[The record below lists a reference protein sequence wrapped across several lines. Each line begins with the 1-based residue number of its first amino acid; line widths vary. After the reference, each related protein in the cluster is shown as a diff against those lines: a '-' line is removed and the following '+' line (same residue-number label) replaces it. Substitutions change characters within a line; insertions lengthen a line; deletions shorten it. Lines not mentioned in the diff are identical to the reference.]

1 MSKRRSEMQ
10 MGKDGETRESDGA
23 EAGDDT
29 PRRATAAQ
37 LARRQIKVARGKTP
51 TRVNHGAVQQA
62 FSNGTLFGASTEQQ
76 QIQQPEQQQP
86 FAGFG
91 QRQQTQPQQN
101 GGAPFQTGG
110 GLFQNSF
117 PATTPSQ
124 LSGGGGTFQSF
135 PPANGATTPSS
146 QVPQQEN
153 VPFWKAPNFG
163 AGAPTPSFNFNGG
176 GDSIPNNPF
185 AGTNDGAITP
195 SDSAPAAP
203 FQFSAPT
210 STSRPASPFQ
220 LPASTSEGGSMFGN
234 FGTTATQST
243 PSTNVFGLST
253 TQQSQAASGTFNFLN
268 QSAAQQSQGPSTTFG
283 QTAPQQSKTSNLFSN
298 PTPQQPQTSNI
309 FGKSTPQQSQ
319 TTSLFSH
326 ATTQQSQNTNPFS
339 QAAVQQLQATAN
351 KFPGSSEGA
360 RGLLPVNRQT
370 TAQNNQGDSL
380 FVPDRPDANG
390 SGHSVATS
398 NPPAESFSE
407 FLKKHQAQKIVPDG
421 DNKSPHSGFSL
432 RAPSESPEKRKVS
445 QPSVAFAGHSF
456 KEQSDS
462 NLFPNFSAPKP
473 AATDSLTSTSSAKS
487 AVGTF
492 SANPFQSAAPAVSLS
507 TGQHQANPVTEITP
521 QIPVTSATQVK
532 PVKTTSG
539 TVKPQSRVPGSNLN
553 PAQKEQ
559 FDMAYANMAL
569 NVGLR
574 AHLAHEDPIS
584 DWMRII
590 RYYVAEY
597 DKIWGVTT
605 YAKATNPRSA
615 ADVVAAST
623 LAMKNDLSSETTG
636 SKRKVDEE
644 LGAATDNK
652 KSKANEI
659 IAYPQL
665 PTANQSSSAPSS
677 KTSNLF
683 QSIVDAPTS
692 STRQEPSVPATAPAT
707 EQSST
712 STASAPAK
720 DTPQLQPPKFGMP
733 KLTGTPNFMALF
745 AANAAKTEEEA
756 RKKRKAEEF
765 DSDDSEADEAE
776 WERQDAEKERAKRAK
791 VEQIVQ
797 NLALPK
803 FVPGKGM
810 TWANEE
816 HKKEASASDT
826 TASGV
831 PASTPVSMPPPSA
844 PTSASEAPPPS
855 QGRSLF
861 DRISHDVNGKPQKD
875 TPTTSG
881 ATPAT
886 DAPPTAPQANGASSS
901 IAAAQPAKSLFDF
914 SKTTNGGSGSNI
926 FSATPK
932 SGAPTSN
939 LFGSASGSTTPKNG
953 TTSNIFNFGPASGS
967 TTPTNGTTSN
977 LFGSSTPTTAPT
989 SNIFSSNTPAV
1000 APPTNIFGFLNNKS
1014 PAGDMTYNRDSP
1026 IKFAPS
1032 TTPSAPP
1039 AGFGFQFGGPSTPTN
1054 DAAHSQRGASNSPDE
1069 NMEDQPLQHFA
1080 FAPSNGDSAAPGN
1093 SNYLQP
1099 PSLGNS
1105 VFASAATSRAT
1116 SPGAGT
1122 TEGEA
1127 SANES
1132 GVEGETAE
1140 DRVPQRDLTVLT
1152 NEELQKYDVVYE
1164 APRVKALMYNS
1175 SSDSPTK
1182 WDPKGLGPIR
1192 ILRDK
1197 STGVVSVL
1205 MRADPGGKIVI
1216 NSRLLPNMTP
1226 KSSPKNVQL
1235 GLTDSK
1241 GKLASWNIRF
1251 GQDQDAQAFAAAIGH
1266 YKPQ

>member
-62 FSNGTLFGASTEQQ
+62 FSNGSLFGASTEQQ
-76 QIQQPEQQQP
+76 QPQQPEQQQP
-86 FAGFG
+86 FSGFG
-91 QRQQTQPQQN
+91 QQQQTQPQQN

-124 LSGGGGTFQSF
+124 LSGGGGIFQSF
-135 PPANGATTPSS
+135 PPANGAMTPSS

-163 AGAPTPSFNFNGG
+163 DGASTPSFNFNGG
-176 GDSIPNNPF
+176 GNSIPNNPF
-185 AGTNDGAITP
+185 AGTNDGASTP
-195 SDSAPAAP
+195 SSSAPAAP

-220 LPASTSEGGSMFGN
+220 LPASTPEGGNMFGN

-243 PSTNVFGLST
+243 PSTNAFGLSST
-253 TQQSQAASGTFNFLN
+253 TQPPQAAGSTFGFLN
-268 QSAAQQSQGPSTTFG
+268 QSAAQQSQGLSNTFG
-283 QTAPQQSKTSNLFSN
+283 QTAPQQSQTSNLFSN
-298 PTPQQPQTSNI
+298 LTPQQPQTSNI
-309 FGKSTPQQSQ
+309 FGKSTPKQSQ
-319 TTSLFSH
+319 TTSLFSQ
-326 ATTQQSQNTNPFS
+326 ATTQQSQNTNPFF
-339 QAAVQQLQATAN
+339 QAASQQPQATAN
-351 KFPGSSEGA
+351 KFPGSSEEG
-360 RGLLPVNRQT
+360 RGSSPVNGQT
-370 TAQNNQGDSL
+370 TAQNDQSDSL
-380 FVPDRPDANG
+380 FIPDRPHANG
-390 SGHSVATS
+390 PNPSVATPK
-398 NPPAESFSE
+398 PPAGSFGD
-407 FLKKHQAQKIVPDG
+407 FLKKHQAQEIVPDG
-421 DNKSPHSGFSL
+421 GNKSSHSAFSPQ
-432 RAPSESPEKRKVS
+432 APTDSPERPKVS

-456 KEQSDS
+456 KKQSDS
-462 NLFPNFSAPKP
+462 DLFPNLSAPKST
-473 AATDSLTSTSSAKS
+473 ATDSSTSASSAKS
-487 AVGTF
+487 AVDNL
-492 SANPFQSAAPAVSLS
+492 SAKPFESAAPAVPLS
-507 TGQHQANPVTEITP
+507 AGQQQAQV
-521 QIPVTSATQVK
+521 PVTSATQVK
-532 PVKTTSG
+532 PVETTSG

-574 AHLAHEDPIS
+574 AHLAHEDPIN

-605 YAKATNPRSA
+605 YAKATNSQSA

-623 LAMKNDLSSETTG
+623 LAMKNNVSSETTG
-636 SKRKVDEE
+636 SKRKADEE

-652 KSKANEI
+652 KPKANEI

-665 PTANQSSSAPSS
+665 PTANQPSSAPSSS

-692 STRQEPSVPATAPAT
+692 SARQEPSAPATAPAT
-707 EQSST
+707 EQSSRP
-712 STASAPAK
+712 TASAPAK
-720 DTPQLQPPKFGMP
+720 EPPPFQVPKFGMP
-733 KLTGTPNFMALF
+733 KLTGTPNFMAAF
-745 AANAAKTEEEA
+745 AANAAKTEAEA
-756 RKKRKAEEF
+756 KKKRKAEEF

-776 WERQDAEKERAKRAK
+776 WEREDAEKERAKKAK
-791 VEQIVQ
+791 VEQVIQ

-816 HKKEASASDT
+816 HKKEATSASDT

-844 PTSASEAPPPS
+844 PTPASEAPPPS

-881 ATPAT
+881 TTPPT
-886 DAPPTAPQANGASSS
+886 DAPSTAPQANGASSS
-901 IAAAQPAKSLFDF
+901 ITAAQPAKSSFGF

-939 LFGSASGSTTPKNG
+939 LFGSAFGSTTPKNAN
-953 TTSNIFNFGPASGS
+953 TSNIFDFGPASGS
-967 TTPTNGTTSN
+967 TTPKNGATSN

-989 SNIFSSNTPAV
+989 GNIFSSNTPAV
-1000 APPTNIFGFLNNKS
+1000 APPTSIFGFLNNKG
-1014 PAGDMTYNRDSP
+1014 PAGDKTYNRDSP

-1069 NMEDQPLQHFA
+1069 DMEDQPSQQFA
-1080 FAPSNGDSAAPGN
+1080 FAASNGGFAAPAN
-1093 SNYLQP
+1093 NNYLQP
-1099 PSLGNS
+1099 PSFGNS
-1105 VFASAATSRAT
+1105 VFASTATSRAT

-1127 SANES
+1127 SVNES

-1140 DRVPQRDLTVLT
+1140 DRTPQRDLTVLT
-1152 NEELQKYDVVYE
+1152 NEELQKYDVMYE
-1164 APRVKALMYNS
+1164 APRVKALMYDS
-1175 SSDSPTK
+1175 SSGTPTK

-1226 KSSPKNVQL
+1226 KYSPKNVQL

-1251 GQDQDAQAFAAAIGH
+1251 GQDQDAQTFAAAIGH
-1266 YKPQ
+1266 NKPQ